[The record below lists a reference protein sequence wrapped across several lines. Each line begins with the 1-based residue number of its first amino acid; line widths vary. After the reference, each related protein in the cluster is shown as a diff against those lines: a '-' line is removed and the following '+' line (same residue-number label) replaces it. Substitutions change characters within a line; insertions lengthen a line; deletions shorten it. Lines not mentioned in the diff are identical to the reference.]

1 MKKHRIVFL
10 INSLSSG
17 GAERVLTTLANNFIK
32 TYEVSIIT
40 FINTSPFYNLHK
52 DIKVIP
58 CFDEIKH
65 SSNPLQAIRGNY
77 TLFKR
82 INSIVKENDYDLLIS
97 FMTTAN
103 VLGTGIG
110 KLNRIPVIISE
121 RTNPYHQ
128 KLSPFWQLL
137 RKISYRYSDIL
148 VVQTETI
155 RKFFDGKIDG
165 KKLMILPNP
174 ISNEST
180 QKRIL
185 NNWFEKKNI
194 ILSVGRLIPSKAH
207 DMLIRAFAQT
217 NHKGWELWIAGNGP
231 EYDKLKKLIN
241 ELKVADQ
248 VKLLGLV
255 KDIPTLYNTSKIF
268 AFSSTYEGFPNALI
282 EAMHFGL
289 ACVSTDC
296 PTGPAD
302 LIKDGEN
309 GFLVPMNDV
318 KAMNEKLANLMEN
331 PPKLE
336 EFGKKSILT
345 VQQYEEECVA
355 IQWKAI
361 VERLIIK

>member
-1 MKKHRIVFL
+1 M
-10 INSLSSG
+10 
-17 GAERVLTTLANNFIK
+17 TTLANNFIK

-40 FINTSPFYNLHK
+40 FISTPPFY
-52 DIKVIP
+52 DIDKRINVIP

-77 TLFKR
+77 RLFKK
-82 INSIVKENDYDLLIS
+82 IDNIVKNNEFDLLIS

-255 KDIPTLYNTSKIF
+255 KDTPTLYNTSKIF

-289 ACVSTDC
+289 ACISTDC
-296 PTGPAD
+296 PTGPAE

-309 GFLVPMNDV
+309 GFLVPMNDI
-318 KAMNEKLANLMEN
+318 KAMGEKLTILMEK
-331 PPKLE
+331 PSKIE
-336 EFGKKSILT
+336 EFGKKSVLA
-345 VQQYEEECVA
+345 VLQYEEYNVISKWEN
-355 IQWKAI
+355 IMK
-361 VERLIIK
+361 RLI